1 MGLSAKES
9 EMGKNSVL
17 DQITKDYKSALNAKL
32 NQREELSV
40 NDSKSALNLQMKL
53 RALNPTGTIP

>member
-1 MGLSAKES
+1 
-9 EMGKNSVL
+9 MGKNSVL